1 MKTWKIQ
8 KNIYDVVAYV
18 NVSDNDT
25 ERDTAFYS
33 LELVRNTIDKT
44 VNGYQLLA
52 DGEEK
57 KSGVPELSL
66 YYPEVGSVIYFNNYP
81 YTMEKLHISA
91 WTNEASASVLD
102 ANENRFL
109 MIFDSK
115 QNLKPIDV
123 ELSF

>member
-18 NVSDNDT
+18 NVSENDT
-25 ERDTAFYS
+25 ERDTAYYS
-33 LELVRNTIDKT
+33 LQLVRNTIDKN

-52 DGEEK
+52 DEEEK
-57 KSGVPELSL
+57 KSGIPELTL
-66 YYPEVGSVIYFNNYP
+66 YYPEVGSIINFQNQP
-81 YTMEKLHISA
+81 YTMEKLHIST

-102 ANENRFL
+102 AEGNRLL
-109 MIFDSK
+109 MILDNK
-115 QNLKPIDV
+115 QNLQPVDI